1 MPSRDLESILAN
13 DLPIARQQLEVYEAI
28 SVAANDAHAVLE
40 VILGAPNSAAAR
52 AVLQQRYGFTEVQSS
67 AVMDMQFRRMTSEDR
82 EVLERRRE
90 EVVAEVGA
98 LEAEV
103 DGP

>member
-1 MPSRDLESILAN
+1 MPRRDLESILAN

-28 SVAANDAHAVLE
+28 SVAAGDAHALLE
-40 VILGAPNSAAAR
+40 VILTASNSAAAR
-52 AVLQQRYGFTEVQSS
+52 AGLQQRYGFTEVQST

-90 EVVAEVGA
+90 EVVAEVAA
-98 LEAEV
+98 LEVAV
-103 DGP
+103 DGA